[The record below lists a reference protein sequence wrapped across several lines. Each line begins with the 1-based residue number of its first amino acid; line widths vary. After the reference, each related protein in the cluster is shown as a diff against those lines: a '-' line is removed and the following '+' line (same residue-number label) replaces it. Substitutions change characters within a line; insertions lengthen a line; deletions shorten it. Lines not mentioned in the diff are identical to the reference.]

1 MHNFVRQHFLRKSKT
16 IVPVHQEQG
25 EDAKYG
31 QNPTAKNPLYSVSKL
46 NAQTEMQDIVFF

>member
-1 MHNFVRQHFLRKSKT
+1 VVEKVQKMQKN
-16 IVPVHQEQG
+16 
-25 EDAKYG
+25 G